1 MAIPYVIGLDLG
13 QAADP
18 TGLAVVERIPTAV
31 GQEYAVRHLVRFP
44 PGTSFATIAATLGE
58 VIDKGGLPT
67 PPIVVDITAVGPNVL
82 PVVHRES
89 KQNWIVPVTLTAG
102 IKAEEVDGIWRVPKR
117 DLVTGL
123 QLLLQERRL
132 KVAPGLPE
140 AEMLVRE
147 LTSFRATVSLAP
159 DAEFADWRTN
169 PGDDL
174 VLAVALACWWGER
187 HPVYSGERTIG
198 YDSELSIALNKLFPD
213 LAGGRQPIL
222 F

>member
-18 TGLAVVERIPTAV
+18 TGLAIIERTRHGSV
-31 GQEYAVRHLVRFP
+31 QELSVRHLERFP
-44 PGTSFATIAATLGE
+44 PGTSFATIATTLGE
-58 VIDKGGLPT
+58 VIQKGGLPT

-82 PVVHRES
+82 PVVRRES
-89 KQNWIVPVTLTAG
+89 KQHWIVPVALTAG
-102 IKAEEVDGIWRVPKR
+102 IKAEEVDGTWRVPKR

-147 LTSFRATVSLAP
+147 LTSFRATVSLTP

-174 VLAVALACWWGER
+174 VLAVVLACWWGER
-187 HPVYSGERTIG
+187 NPVYSGERTIG
-198 YDSELSIALNKLFPD
+198 YDTTMSTFLDKLFPD